1 MSHWFLCFLAYSFL
15 GYCLEKL
22 FARAVQIG
30 RASCRERV

>member
-22 FARAVQIG
+22 FARAEIG
-30 RASCRERV
+30 RAHV